1 VPASPRPPKIRLIV
15 LFGGRSAE
23 HEVSCVS
30 AASVLGAVDPARY
43 DVVPVGITAEGRWVL
58 DAAAARALAEGGTRA
73 LPSALTAEGPELDPL
88 PTVVPTSE
96 AEQVVVL
103 PLLHGPMGE
112 DGTMQGLLELAGV
125 PFVGTGVLG
134 SALAM
139 DKGKAKEVLGAA
151 GLPQAAYL
159 VRRDVEVDDAL
170 PKEVDKELGW
180 PVFVKPAN
188 LGSSVG
194 ISKAHDRTELIAAIQ
209 FAEQY
214 DRKVIVERG
223 IVGRELECSVLG
235 NEAPVA
241 SLPCE
246 ILPSREFYDYDD
258 KYLLDKARTQLP
270 ADLPPEKND
279 ELRRLAVECYR
290 AVECEGMGRVDFLL
304 ESATGQLYI
313 NEINTIPG
321 FTSISMYPK
330 MWEHSGIPF
339 ATLIDRLIELALDRH
354 KRKKET
360 KFTR

>member
-1 VPASPRPPKIRLIV
+1 MKLRVAV
-15 LFGGRSAE
+15 VYGGRSGE
-23 HEVSCVS
+23 HEVSVRS
-30 AASVLGAVDPARY
+30 ARAIMDALDPERYERIEYFIDQQGKWLPKPIVPEPGAHPDI
-43 DVVPVGITAEGRWVL
+43 DVVFPV
-58 DAAAARALAEGGTRA
+58 
-73 LPSALTAEGPELDPL
+73 
-88 PTVVPTSE
+88 
-96 AEQVVVL
+96 
-103 PLLHGPMGE
+103 LHGTFGE
-112 DGTMQGLLELAGV
+112 DGTVQGLLELADL
-125 PFVGTGVLG
+125 PYVGAGVLA
-134 SALAM
+134 SSVSM
-139 DKGKAKEVLGAA
+139 DKEMMKRVCKERS
-151 GLPQAAYL
+151 LPIVDYCIASRGQAN
-159 VRRDVEVDDAL
+159 VDEICEKL
-170 PKEVDKELGW
+170 PF
-180 PVFVKPAN
+180 PMFVKPAN

-194 ISKAHDRTELIAAIQ
+194 ISKAKDRAELAAAIA

-270 ADLPPEKND
+270 ADLSPEKTD

-339 ATLIDRLIELALDRH
+339 ATLIDRLIELALARH